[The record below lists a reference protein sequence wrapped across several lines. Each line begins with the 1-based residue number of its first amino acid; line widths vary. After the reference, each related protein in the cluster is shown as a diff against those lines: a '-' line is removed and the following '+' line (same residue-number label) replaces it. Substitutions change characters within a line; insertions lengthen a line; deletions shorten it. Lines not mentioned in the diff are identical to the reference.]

1 MKNNFLNDFTASFIT
16 ILVILAI
23 PYFLNEYLLG
33 LESPIEFLYYCFFAG
48 FIGALITYFSGVD

>member
-1 MKNNFLNDFTASFIT
+1 MKNNFLNDFTASFISML
-16 ILVILAI
+16 IIFAI

-48 FIGALITYFSGVD
+48 FLGALITYFVGEV

>member
-33 LESPIEFLYYCFFAG
+33 LESPIEYLYYCFFTG
-48 FIGALITYFSGVD
+48 FIGALITYFSGEV

>member
-1 MKNNFLNDFTASFIT
+1 MKNNFLNDFTASFISML
-16 ILVILAI
+16 IIFAI

-48 FIGALITYFSGVD
+48 FFGALITYFVGEV